1 VSVHGWSSMH
11 LSVMCGNEKIFL
23 YLLGEGGDI
32 TIETKDGWDC
42 LTIAVWQKK
51 KICIWSIY

>member
-1 VSVHGWSSMH
+1 MH

-32 TIETKDGWDC
+32 TIETKDEWDC
-42 LTIAVWQKK
+42 LTIAVWQRK
-51 KICIWSIY
+51 KICIFDLIIKY